1 MPRGRPGRPK
11 NVRRPY
17 KPNKSA
23 SDSGDAESLSAL
35 RGRLR
40 SSRDAPPA
48 GASAAPSTTERE
60 SSAAPREGSHSERPP
75 GTSSPVEV
83 PDPSVDFELT
93 LPSALMDSHEDGSW
107 DPAGD
112 VGAVAAGGSGPPV
125 VAGGSG
131 PPVDAGGSLPPPAPS
146 SASRPASP
154 AGCMGCP
161 SCCSSWDAAC
171 AVRAHWLTLPSA
183 PPSAPP
189 LAPPLLV
196 PLASAAESP
205 GTRAARQIADQQR
218 ELRILADL
226 ERAVKASRDVE
237 AESHKQLLAER
248 AKEQAAIDKRLA
260 DSKRQLDANDEAIR
274 NTVSWNKKL
283 EKDRTDLQAKLADDL
298 RKADAE
304 RQRLSVERNRLETAV
319 NSLRTDHSA
328 WTADCKRIQEQR
340 AGEVDI
346 LDRERKLAQHEM
358 ELRRA
363 RLMDIQAEV
372 DAVDAVAT

>member
-1 MPRGRPGRPK
+1 MPRGRSVRPK

-40 SSRDAPPA
+40 GSRDAPPA

-112 VGAVAAGGSGPPV
+112 VGTGAAGGSGPPV
-125 VAGGSG
+125 AAGGSG

-154 AGCMGCP
+154 VAARAAAF
-161 SCCSSWDAAC
+161 CCSSWDAAC
-171 AVRAHWLTLPSA
+171 ATEPTGCSTFCSA
-183 PPSAPP
+183 FGSASG
-189 LAPPLLV
+189 
-196 PLASAAESP
+196 ASSAGSFGVGCRVSGHAGCETDRGS
-205 GTRAARQIADQQR
+205 TARTQ
-218 ELRILADL
+218 
-226 ERAVKASRDVE
+226 
-237 AESHKQLLAER
+237 
-248 AKEQAAIDKRLA
+248 
-260 DSKRQLDANDEAIR
+260 DS
-274 NTVSWNKKL
+274 
-283 EKDRTDLQAKLADDL
+283 
-298 RKADAE
+298 
-304 RQRLSVERNRLETAV
+304 
-319 NSLRTDHSA
+319 
-328 WTADCKRIQEQR
+328 C
-340 AGEVDI
+340 
-346 LDRERKLAQHEM
+346 
-358 ELRRA
+358 
-363 RLMDIQAEV
+363 
-372 DAVDAVAT
+372 